1 MSVNGLQSFSM
12 PNKGDCNVDGS
23 ITMAD
28 ANMVVNYFLASDK
41 SSITGI
47 DLVAADVNGDGYI
60 TMADANAIVNIF
72 LGNQD
77 IKFYPTVSRVSLT
90 NLTSFYVTAKC
101 GKDIYFAEDPVTFT
115 KDETTSPVSYRSE
128 TKYYWPSEGKLD
140 FYAFAPAAGTTITRT
155 DSTHFSVTP
164 AATPSAQEDF
174 IYGVVRQQD
183 KTTGGTGVA
192 LNFHHAM
199 SNVVIQLKNKSD
211 YMDFTVA
218 NVSIGYILP
227 TGTFHPVY
235 KTAAGSEVG
244 FCTNGTNIS
253 NVTDA
258 SKNGYYNY
266 GYYIAPGAWTA
277 SGTRTSYTQAA
288 VTTSYT
294 STTATTALPADMILV
309 PQALENAGAYSAATP
324 DSPFDGAC
332 ITVQLKIQDAQGHYL
347 AGTADAPVT
356 AMWPLAATQWLPGHK
371 YTYILD
377 LAGGGYY
384 ATNHD
389 NDVDLDPILENAEIF
404 FLTPTV
410 DEWIDAPGINVQ
422 APVPAP

>member
-199 SNVVIQLKNKSD
+199 SKVVIQLKNTSPN
-211 YMDFTVA
+211 MDFTVA

-227 TGTFHPVY
+227 TGAFAPAF

-244 FCTNGTNIS
+244 FCTNGETVS
-253 NVTDA
+253 NVTAA
-258 SKNGYYNY
+258 SENGYYNY

-277 SGTRTSYTQAA
+277 SGERTYYGQEAT
-288 VTTSYT
+288 TTSYT
-294 STTATTALPADMILV
+294 DETATTPLPADMILV
-309 PQALENAGAYSAATP
+309 PQTLVNATTYSAATAN
-324 DSPFDGAC
+324 SAFNGAH
-332 ITVQLKIQDAQGHYL
+332 IRVDLKIQDKQGHYL
-347 AGTADAPVT
+347 AGTADAFVT
-356 AMWPLAATQWLPGHK
+356 AMWPIPTKQWLPGHK
-371 YTYILD
+371 YTYTLN
-377 LAGGGYY
+377 LAEGGYY
-384 ATNHD
+384 TTNQDDHEY
-389 NDVDLDPILENAEIF
+389 LDTILEGAEVF
-404 FLTPTV
+404 FLAPTV
-410 DEWIDAPGINVQ
+410 DEWIAAP
-422 APVPAP
+422 

>member
-192 LNFHHAM
+192 LNFYHAM
-199 SNVVIQLKNKSD
+199 SNVVIQLKNTS

-227 TGTFHPVY
+227 TGAFAPAF

-244 FCTNGTNIS
+244 FCTNGTAVS
-253 NVTDA
+253 NVTAA
-258 SKNGYYNY
+258 SENGYYNY

-309 PQALENAGAYSAATP
+309 PQKLVFAAAYSAAAA
-324 DSPFDGAC
+324 DSPFNGAC
-332 ITVQLKIQDAQGHYL
+332 ITVQVKIQDKQGHYL
-347 AGTADAPVT
+347 AGTADAFVT
-356 AMWPLAATQWLPGHK
+356 AMWPLAAAQWLPGHK
-371 YTYILD
+371 YTYTLN
-377 LAGGGYY
+377 LADGGYY
-384 ATNHD
+384 TTNQDD
-389 NDVDLDPILENAEIF
+389 NADLDTIFENAEIF

-410 DEWIDAPGINVQ
+410 DEWIAAP
-422 APVPAP
+422 